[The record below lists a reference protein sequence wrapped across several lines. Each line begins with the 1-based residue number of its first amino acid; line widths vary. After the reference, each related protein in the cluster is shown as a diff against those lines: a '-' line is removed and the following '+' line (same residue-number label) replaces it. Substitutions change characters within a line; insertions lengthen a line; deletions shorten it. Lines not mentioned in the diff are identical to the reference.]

1 MICFFLIVSLS
12 TSIGY
17 GEEIFYV
24 HPNGNSS
31 LCPTEV
37 PISKCL
43 TLNEYVLKIKENSS
57 LYAYDAAYYILPGYH
72 SLSSQMIINQS
83 LSIKFHG
90 MGETIEGQPSEAM
103 MDYPTTIQC
112 DIPWELDAI
121 FFENCVNTTVANFAI
136 RNCQFNLH
144 SVNVVIR
151 YLLVQDNSGKV
162 HGSQVYISYFSIID
176 INSFVIEI
184 RDNNNHFGTSLHI
197 SHSVTNNSSC
207 FLNIFS
213 QRKSN
218 VTLDT
223 LSVNGNF
230 SIFLQAYF
238 TIMHINKLHLVSNNS
253 HSVPFSIWV
262 NNSDGSFISV
272 MDSSFTNYLGVGA
285 GVISF
290 GNQGTLHINSS
301 VFRNNSSGG
310 LLLLIDNSANLDGF
324 DTILYNLSFDGNI
337 ISNSSD
343 SFYALLITNNRQVS
357 IIDCNFTNNN
367 GSAVGLF
374 DSRVMFQGNT
384 NFTNNVAR
392 NGGGIYMTANTYSFL
407 VLSETARVHFI
418 GDHAIGKGG
427 AIYVEQIT
435 RPYKGLVSELT
446 TTTCFFQLKQPWP
459 GEYLHF
465 ESNTA
470 GIAGSVLYGGDM
482 SCSHNNDFF
491 TDYAFSDIST
501 FLNQSN
507 ISIIS
512 SDPCKV
518 CFCSDNSIPDC
529 SYNNQLLSAPAG
541 KNISFTVAVVGQ
553 LYNTTVAIVTISSDS
568 GVHTNQDIQSATY
581 TEINYTIKVNS
592 INQEQVEV
600 YITLGSVE
608 TNFIS
613 NTLKITVSIDPCLP
627 GTYLSVQSLICECY
641 QSVITAT
648 TSCDP
653 VNGMVTKEG
662 TSWLGIYGNNNCTLV
677 YSQCPYDYC
686 NQSSITFPLS
696 DPDMQCDRHLNR
708 VGLLCGGCAEGHSLM
723 LGSNKCDQNC
733 TNNYLALIIPF
744 SLAGI
749 GLVILIIVLNL
760 TVTRATG
767 TINGLL
773 FFGNDV
779 KIYQSLFFGTGNIP
793 VLKQFIYWI
802 NLDFGIE
809 TCFIANMDSC
819 IKIGLQFVF
828 PFYLWFLIILIIL
841 LSRRFSKLSQL
852 IGNNVV
858 PTLSTLLLLSYTKL
872 LLTVVSIFN
881 FSTTSCTQEPVW
893 FIDGTVSYYDS
904 CHLALFIIAWLIV
917 LVLFL
922 PYTFFLLLF
931 PLWELSRSKWNIGT
945 SLYLKLKPFF
955 DAYAGPYT
963 DLFRVWP
970 GLLLVARIILSIL
983 ISLMQL
989 SQCICDCHGGHCDD
1003 SYRHNEF

>member
-1 MICFFLIVSLS
+1 M
-12 TSIGY
+12 
-17 GEEIFYV
+17 
-24 HPNGNSS
+24 
-31 LCPTEV
+31 
-37 PISKCL
+37 
-43 TLNEYVLKIKENSS
+43 
-57 LYAYDAAYYILPGYH
+57 
-72 SLSSQMIINQS
+72 
-83 LSIKFHG
+83 
-90 MGETIEGQPSEAM
+90 
-103 MDYPTTIQC
+103 
-112 DIPWELDAI
+112 
-121 FFENCVNTTVANFAI
+121 
-136 RNCQFNLH
+136 
-144 SVNVVIR
+144 
-151 YLLVQDNSGKV
+151 
-162 HGSQVYISYFSIID
+162 
-176 INSFVIEI
+176 
-184 RDNNNHFGTSLHI
+184 
-197 SHSVTNNSSC
+197 
-207 FLNIFS
+207 
-213 QRKSN
+213 
-218 VTLDT
+218 
-223 LSVNGNF
+223 
-230 SIFLQAYF
+230 
-238 TIMHINKLHLVSNNS
+238 
-253 HSVPFSIWV
+253 
-262 NNSDGSFISV
+262 
-272 MDSSFTNYLGVGA
+272 
-285 GVISF
+285 
-290 GNQGTLHINSS
+290 
-301 VFRNNSSGG
+301 
-310 LLLLIDNSANLDGF
+310 
-324 DTILYNLSFDGNI
+324 
-337 ISNSSD
+337 
-343 SFYALLITNNRQVS
+343 
-357 IIDCNFTNNN
+357 
-367 GSAVGLF
+367 
-374 DSRVMFQGNT
+374 
-384 NFTNNVAR
+384 
-392 NGGGIYMTANTYSFL
+392 
-407 VLSETARVHFI
+407 
-418 GDHAIGKGG
+418 
-427 AIYVEQIT
+427 
-435 RPYKGLVSELT
+435 
-446 TTTCFFQLKQPWP
+446 
-459 GEYLHF
+459 
-465 ESNTA
+465 
-470 GIAGSVLYGGDM
+470 
-482 SCSHNNDFF
+482 
-491 TDYAFSDIST
+491 
-501 FLNQSN
+501 
-507 ISIIS
+507 
-512 SDPCKV
+512 
-518 CFCSDNSIPDC
+518 
-529 SYNNQLLSAPAG
+529 
-541 KNISFTVAVVGQ
+541 
-553 LYNTTVAIVTISSDS
+553 
-568 GVHTNQDIQSATY
+568 
-581 TEINYTIKVNS
+581 
-592 INQEQVEV
+592 
-600 YITLGSVE
+600 
-608 TNFIS
+608 
-613 NTLKITVSIDPCLP
+613 
-627 GTYLSVQSLICECY
+627 QSLICECY

-760 TVTRATG
+760 TVTTG

-773 FFGNDV
+773 FFTNVV

-970 GLLLVARIILSIL
+970 GLLLVARIILSVL